1 MTLSLTSIVHRR
13 QDILSSNI
21 DEETILL
28 SIAKSK
34 YFGID
39 PIGTTI
45 WNLLDTPMS
54 IGQIITDLER
64 QYNVS
69 RRQCQEDV
77 LMFLEHLL
85 TEDLLT
91 VADD

>member
-1 MTLSLTSIVHRR
+1 MTLALTSIVHRR

-21 DEETILL
+21 DDETILL

-45 WNLLDTPMS
+45 WTLLDTPLS
-54 IGQIITDLER
+54 IGQIITELER
-64 QYNVS
+64 QYDVS
-69 RRQCQEDV
+69 RRQCQDDV

-85 TEDLLT
+85 AEDLLT
-91 VADD
+91 VTNG